1 MNPGPNPRRT
11 VWTTRREALGM
22 TQEELSIGSLVGI
35 TRLKAIEAGRS
46 EPTPAEHASLAR
58 ALDQAPPHR

>member
-1 MNPGPNPRRT
+1 
-11 VWTTRREALGM
+11 M

>member
-1 MNPGPNPRRT
+1 MNPRPNPRRT

-35 TRLKAIEAGRS
+35 TRLKAIEAGRT
-46 EPTPAEHASLAR
+46 EPTAAEHFNLERVLSKEQPGR
-58 ALDQAPPHR
+58 

>member
-1 MNPGPNPRRT
+1 
-11 VWTTRREALGM
+11 M

-46 EPTPAEHASLAR
+46 EPTPDEHASLAR
-58 ALDQAPPHR
+58 ALDQAPPQR

>member
-1 MNPGPNPRRT
+1 MSLHPNPPRT

-35 TRLKAIEAGRS
+35 TRLKAIEAGRT
-46 EPTPAEHASLAR
+46 EPTPAEHFNLERVLSKQQPGR
-58 ALDQAPPHR
+58 

>member
-1 MNPGPNPRRT
+1 MNPRPNPRRT

-35 TRLKAIEAGRS
+35 TRLKAIESARS
-46 EPTPAEHASLAR
+46 EPTPTEHASLEH
-58 ALDQAPPHR
+58 ALDQAPPRR

>member
-1 MNPGPNPRRT
+1 MLSHPNPPRT

-35 TRLKAIEAGRS
+35 CRLKAIEAGRT
-46 EPTPAEHASLAR
+46 EPTPAEHFNLERVLSKQQPGR
-58 ALDQAPPHR
+58 

>member
-1 MNPGPNPRRT
+1 MNPRPNPRRT

-35 TRLKAIEAGRS
+35 TRLKAIESARS
-46 EPTPAEHASLAR
+46 EPTPTEHASLER
-58 ALDQAPPHR
+58 ALDRAPPRR

>member
-1 MNPGPNPRRT
+1 MNPRPNPPRT

-35 TRLKAIEAGRS
+35 TRLKAIESAHS
-46 EPTPAEHASLAR
+46 EPTPTEHASLER
-58 ALDQAPPHR
+58 ALDQAPPRR